1 MRRLL
6 PFGFALIYAMLPLFP
21 AFIALTSVA
30 YPGITVVPRPLTF
43 AVLGA
48 IGLLAIY
55 AGSMLLRYPARGSQ
69 PLLLPLIAWIVCAA
83 ISTAAGL
90 DPPHGLFFLGLS
102 AMGILWHCALVRFYG
117 EPGVAVAIF
126 WSYLATGTL
135 AAAVAIAMV
144 VTRTPAPLY
153 ALAHGRATGTFVLPG
168 ELAGYLIALL
178 PIAATLARLAPGAA
192 LRALAWAATATGT
205 IALALTYSRAG
216 WIGFAAAAA
225 FLVLTQ
231 VRRLRASAAA
241 AGLVSAA
248 AIVAVLLL
256 FNSHH
261 DPSED
266 YTRIAIWQTAVGIVD
281 RFPLTG
287 VGPFDF
293 PQLYALVHVPDA
305 DATAFH
311 AHSLYLTLFAELGI
325 AGLAAFLWNLWKFAA
340 ELRRRV
346 ARASP
351 DAALLALAVAAG
363 LVGVAVQG
371 LIDTVSI
378 VIFGLWMPAMGLAL
392 AAAQSN
398 WPAGER
404 DAA

>member
-1 MRRLL
+1 M
-6 PFGFALIYAMLPLFP
+6 
-21 AFIALTSVA
+21 
-30 YPGITVVPRPLTF
+30 
-43 AVLGA
+43 
-48 IGLLAIY
+48 
-55 AGSMLLRYPARGSQ
+55 
-69 PLLLPLIAWIVCAA
+69 
-83 ISTAAGL
+83 
-90 DPPHGLFFLGLS
+90 
-102 AMGILWHCALVRFYG
+102 
-117 EPGVAVAIF
+117 
-126 WSYLATGTL
+126 
-135 AAAVAIAMV
+135 
-144 VTRTPAPLY
+144 
-153 ALAHGRATGTFVLPG
+153 
-168 ELAGYLIALL
+168 
-178 PIAATLARLAPGAA
+178 
-192 LRALAWAATATGT
+192 
-205 IALALTYSRAG
+205 
-216 WIGFAAAAA
+216 
-225 FLVLTQ
+225 
-231 VRRLRASAAA
+231 
-241 AGLVSAA
+241 
-248 AIVAVLLL
+248 
-256 FNSHH
+256 
-261 DPSED
+261 
-266 YTRIAIWQTAVGIVD
+266 
-281 RFPLTG
+281 
-287 VGPFDF
+287 GPFDF